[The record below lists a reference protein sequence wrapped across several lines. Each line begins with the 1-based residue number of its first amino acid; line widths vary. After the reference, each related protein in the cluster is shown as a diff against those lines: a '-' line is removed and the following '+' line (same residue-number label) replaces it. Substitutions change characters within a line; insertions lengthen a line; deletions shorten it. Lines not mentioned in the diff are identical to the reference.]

1 MTHRRVYE
9 VTLQNRQITIC
20 LYMWLA
26 LQIEKKIHAYNVTTS
41 VQNIGTNDN
50 MNQVYK

>member
-9 VTLQNRQITIC
+9 VTLQNRQITIW
-20 LYMWLA
+20 LYKWLQ
-26 LQIEKKIHAYNVTTS
+26 LQMEKIYAYNVTTS
-41 VQNIGTNDN
+41 VQNRGTKDN